1 MRRHGTLR
9 HADELGVARRRP
21 FPASLVIRHSSFV
34 ARYLSLALV
43 LGLWTLLPG
52 CTQQVPPATVG
63 VLFDA
68 NRGIARTLI
77 QPQVV
82 WVGPYQRLI
91 LYPTAIQNATYVKNA
106 HEGSIQGDAS
116 VKASTAEGAILPID
130 VTVAWHV
137 QPDDVL
143 KAFQEFGTAD
153 LDRIEAIY
161 LRWATQAAVNMDT
174 GSHSI
179 FDVISKDRAKIGPE
193 VKTKLTP
200 ILARW
205 GITVDNVY
213 IGEVHPSHD
222 IQTKIQESMAKR
234 NDLEQKRIELQQ
246 AQTEARTITIK
257 AEQQAAQNRLLAS
270 QGEIALK
277 LKRVELRQIAIQKWN
292 GSPPLVGDGTIPFT
306 SLQLTR

>member
-1 MRRHGTLR
+1 M
-9 HADELGVARRRP
+9 
-21 FPASLVIRHSSFV
+21 RHSLTRGGLV
-34 ARYLSLALV
+34 AGT
-43 LGLWTLLPG
+43 LGLWLLLPG

-68 NRGIARTLI
+68 NRGIATTLL
-77 QPQVV
+77 QPRVV

-106 HEGSIQGDAS
+106 REGALQGDAS
-116 VKASTAEGAILPID
+116 VKASTAEGAILPMD

-137 QPDDVL
+137 QPDDVV

-153 LDRIEAIY
+153 LNRIEAIY
-161 LRWATQAAVNMDT
+161 LRWATSAAVNT
-174 GSHSI
+174 VSGSHSI
-179 FDVISKDRAKIGPE
+179 FDVISKDRAQIGPE
-193 VKTKLTP
+193 VKAKLTP

-213 IGEVHPSHD
+213 IGEVYPSAE
-222 IQTKIQESMAKR
+222 IQAKIQDSMAKR
-234 NDLEQKRIELQQ
+234 NELEQKRIELQQ

-277 LKRVELRQIAIQKWN
+277 LKRVELRQLAIQKWN
-292 GSPPLVGDGTIPFT
+292 GAPPLVGDGTIPFT
-306 SLQLTR
+306 NMQMTR

>member
-1 MRRHGTLR
+1 MR
-9 HADELGVARRRP
+9 
-21 FPASLVIRHSSFV
+21 
-34 ARYLSLALV
+34 RYLSRGGLIALT
-43 LGLWTLLPG
+43 LGLWLLLPG

-63 VLFDA
+63 VLFDG
-68 NRGIARTLI
+68 NRGIAQTLL
-77 QPQVV
+77 QPRVV

-106 HEGSIQGDAS
+106 REGAIQGDAS
-116 VKASTAEGAILPID
+116 IQASTAEGAILPMD

-153 LDRIEAIY
+153 LGQIEALY
-161 LRWATQAAVNMDT
+161 LRWATSAAVNT
-174 GSHSI
+174 VSGNHSI
-179 FDVISKDRAKIGPE
+179 FDVISKDRAQIGPE
-193 VKTKLTP
+193 VKAKLSP

-205 GITVDNVY
+205 GMTVDNVY
-213 IGEVHPSHD
+213 IGEVYPSQE
-222 IQTKIQESMAKR
+222 IQSKIQDSMAKR
-234 NDLEQKRIELQQ
+234 NELEQKRIELQQ

-257 AEQQAAQNRLLAS
+257 AEQEAEQNRLLAS

-277 LKRVELRQIAIQKWN
+277 LKRVELRRLAIQKWN

-306 SLQLTR
+306 NLQLTR

>member
-1 MRRHGTLR
+1 
-9 HADELGVARRRP
+9 
-21 FPASLVIRHSSFV
+21 
-34 ARYLSLALV
+34 V
-43 LGLWTLLPG
+43 LGFWALLPG

-63 VLFDA
+63 VLFDGS
-68 NRGIARTLI
+68 RGIARTLI

-82 WVGPYQRLI
+82 WVGIYERLI

-116 VKASTAEGAILPID
+116 IKASTAEGSILPID

-153 LDRIEAIY
+153 PGQIESVY
-161 LRWATQAAVNMDT
+161 LRWATNAAVNMVS
-174 GSHSI
+174 GRHSI
-179 FDVISKDRAKIGPE
+179 FDVISKDRARIGPE
-193 VKTKLTP
+193 VKEKLAP

-213 IGEVHPSHD
+213 IGEVYPSPE
-222 IQTKIQESMAKR
+222 IQSKIQDSMAKR

-257 AEQQAAQNRLLAS
+257 AEQEAAQNRLLAS

-277 LKRVELRQIAIQKWN
+277 LKRVELRQLAISKWN
-292 GSPPLVGDGTIPFT
+292 GTPPLVGDGTIPFT
-306 SLQLTR
+306 NLQLTR

>member
-1 MRRHGTLR
+1 MR
-9 HADELGVARRRP
+9 
-21 FPASLVIRHSSFV
+21 
-34 ARYLSLALV
+34 RYLSRGGLIALT
-43 LGLWTLLPG
+43 LGLWLLLPG

-63 VLFDA
+63 VLFDG
-68 NRGIARTLI
+68 NRGIAQTLL
-77 QPQVV
+77 QPRVV

-106 HEGSIQGDAS
+106 REGAIQGDAS
-116 VKASTAEGAILPID
+116 IQASTAEGAILPMD

-153 LDRIEAIY
+153 LGQIEALY
-161 LRWATQAAVNMDT
+161 LRWATSAAVNT
-174 GSHSI
+174 VSGNHSI
-179 FDVISKDRAKIGPE
+179 FDVISKDRAQIGPE
-193 VKTKLTP
+193 VKAKLSP

-205 GITVDNVY
+205 GMTVDNVY
-213 IGEVHPSHD
+213 IGEIYPSQE
-222 IQTKIQESMAKR
+222 IQSKIQDSMAKR
-234 NDLEQKRIELQQ
+234 NELEQKRIELQQ

-257 AEQQAAQNRLLAS
+257 AEQEAEQNRLLAS

-277 LKRVELRQIAIQKWN
+277 LKRVELRRLAIQKWN

-306 SLQLTR
+306 NLQLTR

>member
-1 MRRHGTLR
+1 MRRHLTRGGLVAATL
-9 HADELGVARRRP
+9 
-21 FPASLVIRHSSFV
+21 I
-34 ARYLSLALV
+34 
-43 LGLWTLLPG
+43 LWLLLPG

-68 NRGIARTLI
+68 NRGITTTLL
-77 QPQVV
+77 QPKVV

-106 HEGSIQGDAS
+106 KEGALQGDAS
-116 VKASTAEGAILPID
+116 IKASTAEGALLPMD

-153 LDRIEAIY
+153 PDHIEAIY
-161 LRWATQAAVNMDT
+161 LRWATSAAVNT
-174 GSHSI
+174 VSGSHSI
-179 FDVISKDRAKIGPE
+179 FDVISKDRAQIGPE
-193 VKTKLTP
+193 VKAKLTP

-213 IGEVHPSHD
+213 IGEVYPSAE
-222 IQTKIQESMAKR
+222 IQAKIQESMAKR
-234 NDLEQKRIELQQ
+234 NELEQKRIELQQ
-246 AQTEARTITIK
+246 ARTEARTITIK
-257 AEQQAAQNRLLAS
+257 AEQQAEQNRLLAS

-277 LKRVELRQIAIQKWN
+277 LRRVELRQLAIQKWN
-292 GSPPLVGDGTIPFT
+292 GAPPLVGDGTIPFT
-306 SLQLTR
+306 NLQMTR

>member
-1 MRRHGTLR
+1 MRHSLTRAGLVAGTLGFW
-9 HADELGVARRRP
+9 L
-21 FPASLVIRHSSFV
+21 
-34 ARYLSLALV
+34 
-43 LGLWTLLPG
+43 LLPG

-68 NRGIARTLI
+68 NRGIATTLL
-77 QPQVV
+77 QPKVV

-106 HEGSIQGDAS
+106 REGALQGDAS
-116 VKASTAEGAILPID
+116 IKASTAEGALLPMD

-137 QPDDVL
+137 QPDDVV

-153 LDRIEAIY
+153 LNRIESLY
-161 LRWATQAAVNMDT
+161 LRWATSAAVNT
-174 GSHSI
+174 VSGSHSI
-179 FDVISKDRAKIGPE
+179 FDVISKDRAQIGPE
-193 VKTKLTP
+193 VKAKLTP

-213 IGEVHPSHD
+213 IGEVYPSAE
-222 IQTKIQESMAKR
+222 IQAKIQDSMAKR
-234 NDLEQKRIELQQ
+234 NELEQKRIELQQ

-277 LKRVELRQIAIQKWN
+277 LKRVELRQLAIQKWN
-292 GSPPLVGDGTIPFT
+292 GAPPLVGDGTIPFT
-306 SLQLTR
+306 NMQMTR